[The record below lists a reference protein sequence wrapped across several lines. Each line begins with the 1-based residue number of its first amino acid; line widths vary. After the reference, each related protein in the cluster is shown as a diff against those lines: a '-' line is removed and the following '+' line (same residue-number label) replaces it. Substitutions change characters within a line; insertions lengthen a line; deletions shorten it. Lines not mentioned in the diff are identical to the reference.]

1 MVSQLKKIQLELK
14 IGQDITVVLLLTR
27 SVFGGFLDNHD
38 NQRFLN
44 LNPSHTSLKNALAF
58 LMMGD
63 WIPIVYYGTEQ
74 GFNGGSDPYNRESL
88 WPSLSTANPLY
99 KFIQTLA
106 KFRRSLGNEWI
117 QDKQV
122 THMMKN
128 RCSYLEVLPTCH
140 LDAFVYIACA
150 VEVCRPTVT
159 DRGRRSSFS
168 GCIEENASLI
178 LKMFPFYTRLVGF

>member
-1 MVSQLKKIQLELK
+1 MSRTSGIVSQLKKIQLELK

-140 LDAFVYIACA
+140 LERFCLYCMRSWSLPAHSHGSRASVFV
-150 VEVCRPTVT
+150 
-159 DRGRRSSFS
+159 
-168 GCIEENASLI
+168 
-178 LKMFPFYTRLVGF
+178 

>member
-1 MVSQLKKIQLELK
+1 MHSYSDISMDSYVSYEWYGLETEK
-14 IGQDITVVLLLTR
+14 DTIRTQNWTGHNSCFAFLTR

-140 LDAFVYIACA
+140 LERFCLH
-150 VEVCRPTVT
+150 CM
-159 DRGRRSSFS
+159 RS
-168 GCIEENASLI
+168 
-178 LKMFPFYTRLVGF
+178 